1 MDGLPY
7 VCDRDATGAAIGF
20 GPSALEDAV
29 SIADPATHLVVVRSG
44 RFLGFRS
51 DAACGGK
58 MLQATQR
65 AKGRLCF
72 FNLNHGVNEQWEA
85 ADEGPPEGPADWK
98 SRPVRLKNRRF
109 PGCVLRVDVM
119 RVPSEISGV
128 AAPEIDDDLRGTH
141 RARGPS
147 TTKTPGSSFSADG
160 VRRAVA
166 FHERSID
173 DRRRAA
179 ERERERGPNDV
190 SPAAWERD
198 APDDPGAK
206 ARELSG
212 KARAGGDGNTHGGF
226 ASSPGENA
234 LGGGN
239 TQTHALK
246 SMSGVMIKEWSAFV
260 LKEVRARKAVEA
272 QMVALREETREW
284 LAGFKAEVKKTK
296 AEWVDDATYIG
307 AAARAARE
315 ANERQRR
322 KVASMAR
329 RTLFKRTQ
337 AAAFRRWAARAR
349 ENAKRRVVVTR
360 AVARIARFRLAAPFA
375 TWLDWTRRIKRVRAV
390 AAKVSGLTNARAKT
404 LAFRAWR
411 RASLSNGGGGRRH
424 EKLVRTLQTRA
435 VAKMRRG
442 ALASAF
448 GGWRA
453 KVTELRRVRRAAT
466 MVAAR
471 WTRAAAADA
480 FFAWFGVARG
490 KARRKQ
496 RLSALL
502 LQVLNRNAHARF
514 VHWARVARRRRRERH
529 LVRVV
534 GERLGRGVARR
545 AFHAWA
551 VDAGA
556 AANRKRRVLE
566 FARRCVGRWATAST
580 GRAFERWVAHV
591 ERRSEAKKRVAVV
604 LRRRRERDLRA
615 AYSAWAT
622 RTLCVLAARDN
633 AVLFAVRLMRAEA
646 HRALQ
651 RWREFV
657 VEAGALRARVRAT
670 VVRWREA
677 RAASAFDGWRVAAA
691 ARKARRKKA
700 TAFVW
705 RMKHASASKAF
716 RAWAQFA
723 QRMARL
729 RGTVASVRAD
739 DAERSLAAAFRGW
752 RANARDAGA
761 KRKKAKKIVARMR
774 FVQKSVAFERWADA
788 AASSA
793 EARALMRKVVRR
805 MTRVR
810 LASAVDAWRGFAER
824 RRAARGNEDKAR
836 RFAARRAADR
846 AETIW
851 RAFLDECGRSVARR
865 RVATRALRR
874 MRARGMALAFETWA
888 HAANESRRLESL
900 RLRGAAKFARVSLSR
915 MLRAWRQESFE
926 LARRNAVARKAS
938 RKLDALRLRRWF
950 GEWLGRCAASLEGAA
965 LMRARRGGGR
975 GGRSA
980 RRGRVGSGTSTA
992 SA

>member
-1 MDGLPY
+1 MKATTAVACQSPNLNLRSLLLGNLGALPALVVCAALALVLFSPPLPRFELSRPRLAARLSALAERRARDRPHERSREIIAGMGDEVWARQAASALFGGAIATSPGSSVPPNHDRSIAAGRGACPAFETVASSAPPPSKLTSSPAVPPRTPPLPSFASRQAAAPRAPRRSRRGRRGGRRFAIARIPLGVPSDASGPGLRAGEVVAFAVDGLPY

-173 DRRRAA
+173 DAGARRSGAGAGTR
-179 ERERERGPNDV
+179 DV

-212 KARAGGDGNTHGGF
+212 KARGGDGTTHGGS
-226 ASSPGENA
+226 ASSPGDA

-322 KVASMAR
+322 AVASMAR

-390 AAKVSGLTNARAKT
+390 AAKVSGLANARAA
-404 LAFRAWR
+404 LALGAWR
-411 RASLSNGGGGRRH
+411 RAALSTAAAGGGT
-424 EKLVRTLQTRA
+424 KLVRTLQTRA

-466 MVAAR
+466 MVAA
-471 WTRAAAADA
+471 
-480 FFAWFGVARG
+480 GG
-490 KARRKQ
+490 
-496 RLSALL
+496 
-502 LQVLNRNAHARF
+502 
-514 VHWARVARRRRRERH
+514 RRRRRRR
-529 LVRVV
+529 VFRVV
-534 GERLGRGVARR
+534 RRRPRESQEEAASERPVASGVEPQRARAFRALGAGREATPAGAAPGSRRRR
-545 AFHAWA
+545 AFGARGRE
-551 VDAGA
+551 AGVS
-556 AANRKRRVLE
+556 RV
-566 FARRCVGRWATAST
+566 G
-580 GRAFERWVAHV
+580 
-591 ERRSEAKKRVAVV
+591 
-604 LRRRRERDLRA
+604 RRRRRGGEPEASRVGVRA
-615 AYSAWAT
+615 SVRGQVGHRQHRARVRAVGGA
-622 RTLCVLAARDN
+622 RGAAVGGEEARRGGFAAVAGAGFAGGVLGVGDAD
-633 AVLFAVRLMRAEA
+633 AVRPRRAGQRGVIRGA
-646 HRALQ
+646 ADACGGAQGARAVA
-651 RWREFV
+651 RVRR
-657 VEAGALRARVRAT
+657 EAGALRR
-670 VVRWREA
+670 
-677 RAASAFDGWRVAAA
+677 ASARRSFGG
-691 ARKARRKKA
+691 ARR
-700 TAFVW
+700 
-705 RMKHASASKAF
+705 
-716 RAWAQFA
+716 
-723 QRMARL
+723 
-729 RGTVASVRAD
+729 G
-739 DAERSLAAAFRGW
+739 
-752 RANARDAGA
+752 
-761 KRKKAKKIVARMR
+761 
-774 FVQKSVAFERWADA
+774 
-788 AASSA
+788 
-793 EARALMRKVVRR
+793 
-805 MTRVR
+805 
-810 LASAVDAWRGFAER
+810 R
-824 RRAARGNEDKAR
+824 RR
-836 RFAARRAADR
+836 
-846 AETIW
+846 
-851 RAFLDECGRSVARR
+851 
-865 RVATRALRR
+865 
-874 MRARGMALAFETWA
+874 
-888 HAANESRRLESL
+888 RLT
-900 RLRGAAKFARVSLSR
+900 
-915 MLRAWRQESFE
+915 
-926 LARRNAVARKAS
+926 
-938 RKLDALRLRRWF
+938 
-950 GEWLGRCAASLEGAA
+950 
-965 LMRARRGGGR
+965 GGGR
-975 GGRSA
+975 GGGAKA
-980 RRGRVGSGTSTA
+980 RRKRRRRSCGA
-992 SA
+992 